1 MSSIS
6 ENPSTNIKFLS
17 EIWEYTWV
25 LFCLLGTRINA
36 YPAVQVSSETESDR
50 RCDNPAQLLAERW
63 LETFPADLWS
73 YSICNVAV
81 TRTRGT
87 DKSRAAYM
95 SQYQLKLV
103 FHWLQN
109 ESGWICPK
117 IISADRKWWDR
128 ADTEGYFIQETNV
141 QIWRSCRSWWFW
153 HYQKLLKLG

>member
-6 ENPSTNIKFLS
+6 ENPNANVRFLS
-17 EIWEYTWV
+17 EIWECTCV
-25 LFCLLGTRINA
+25 LFRLPGLLIIA

-50 RCDNPAQLLAERW
+50 RCDNPAQLWAERW

-73 YSICNVAV
+73 DSICIAAV

-87 DKSRAAYM
+87 DRSGAAYM

-117 IISADRKWWDR
+117 TVSADRKWWDR
-128 ADTEGYFIQETNV
+128 ADAEGYFIQEKTYKSGRV
-141 QIWRSCRSWWFW
+141 VIPDGFGVP
-153 HYQKLLKLG
+153 KGF